1 MSVEP
6 KPDLSEFA
14 EFADTLRAQR
24 VRSEQVVRR
33 ALARASDRSP
43 DSFSDELGD
52 VSRAVDGAFDD
63 VERAVEEL
71 YLQNDAL
78 FAARVELEGAYAL
91 FRDFFELAPAAYVV
105 TNPATRILYANNA
118 ACALLGRRKNGLTG
132 GLLVSCVPLEHRA
145 AFRSALVRSSSPG
158 MVSDWPA
165 TLLSSDGGVT
175 SIACR
180 MRVRA
185 VTTPGIRSSSALYWN
200 ITEETDEDLF

>member
-33 ALARASDRSP
+33 ALARVSDRSP

-52 VSRAVDGAFDD
+52 VSSAV
-63 VERAVEEL
+63 
-71 YLQNDAL
+71 NDAL

-105 TNPATRILYANNA
+105 TNPGTRILYANNA

-132 GLLVSCVPLEHRA
+132 GLLISCVPLEHRA

-165 TLLSSDGGVT
+165 TLLSPDGGVT
-175 SIACR
+175 SIVCR

-185 VTTPGIRSSSALYWN
+185 VVTPGTRSSSALYWN